1 MESAITPAALLFDR
15 DGTLIHDVPYN
26 GDPSLVRPIDG
37 VREALARVRAAGIK
51 TAVVSNQSGIG
62 RGLVTEEQVESVN
75 RRVDDLLGP
84 FDAWVQCPHRPE
96 DECACRK
103 PKPQLVADVAR
114 ALGVAPAQCVMIGD
128 NDSDVRAAEAA
139 GARGIKVN
147 GARTLADAV
156 NELLRRSD

>member
-1 MESAITPAALLFDR
+1 MLFDR

>member
-1 MESAITPAALLFDR
+1 MLFDR

-84 FDAWVQCPHRPE
+84 FDAWVQCPHCPE

-114 ALGVAPAQCVMIGD
+114 ALGVAPTQCVMIGD

>member
-1 MESAITPAALLFDR
+1 MLFDR

-26 GDPSLVRPIDG
+26 GDPALVLPIDG
-37 VREALARVRAAGIK
+37 VREALARIRAAGIK

-75 RRVDDLLGP
+75 RRVDALLGP
-84 FDAWVQCPHRPE
+84 FDVWVQCPHRPE

-103 PKPQLVADVAR
+103 PKPQLVEDAAR
-114 ALGVAPAQCVMIGD
+114 ALGVTPAQCVMIGD
-128 NDSDVRAAEAA
+128 KDSDVRAAEAA
-139 GARGIKVN
+139 GARGIKIN

-156 NELLRRSD
+156 TELLPRSD